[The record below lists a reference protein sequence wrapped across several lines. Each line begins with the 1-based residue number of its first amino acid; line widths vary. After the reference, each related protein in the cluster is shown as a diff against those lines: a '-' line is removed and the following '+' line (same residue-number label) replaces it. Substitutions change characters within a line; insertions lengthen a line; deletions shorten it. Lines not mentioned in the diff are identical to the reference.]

1 MREKEREKDLER
13 VVLSRSL
20 PEAPLS
26 FSLCEVHRTA
36 QLEGWKVG
44 HCLSVSALIAW
55 KLLGAPS
62 RLKEE
67 RNTTWRGSQGK
78 DHSACVQASV
88 MPPWVTT
95 TWHFYCIISIIFAGI
110 CYISFHLRYRWWND
124 VSLFCGKH
132 SGWIDRMLSEIFGN
146 QSGRLLHKQLGYNS
160 HLETQGRSHVAG
172 AWDGWA

>member
-44 HCLSVSALIAW
+44 HYLSVSALIAG

-67 RNTTWRGSQGK
+67 RNTT
-78 DHSACVQASV
+78 
-88 MPPWVTT
+88 
-95 TWHFYCIISIIFAGI
+95 
-110 CYISFHLRYRWWND
+110 
-124 VSLFCGKH
+124 
-132 SGWIDRMLSEIFGN
+132 
-146 QSGRLLHKQLGYNS
+146 
-160 HLETQGRSHVAG
+160 
-172 AWDGWA
+172 